1 MKNLNALRNKNLAFA
16 IHYNKHKNNA
26 EKLSRKIGNKSKLF
40 KADLENPEEC
50 EKLFN
55 DVVKEFGH
63 IDVLVNNAGRAIIS
77 PIKSKNW
84 IQDWDKTMA
93 INLRAAG
100 ILCRLAIQHFKSLHT
115 FVLKSPPIANLQTV
129 GGHCKVAQQTATTR

>member
-1 MKNLNALRNKNLAFA
+1 
-16 IHYNKHKNNA
+16 
-26 EKLSRKIGNKSKLF
+26 
-40 KADLENPEEC
+40 
-50 EKLFN
+50 
-55 DVVKEFGH
+55 
-63 IDVLVNNAGRAIIS
+63 
-77 PIKSKNW
+77 
-84 IQDWDKTMA
+84 MA